1 MKKYIFLLFFLTFA
15 TNVSASIKKDIIE
28 NLKKVENLSFNFE
41 QNINGKLEN
50 GNCIIEYPK
59 KIYCKYNSNKNKILV
74 SNGRSLVIKTSSSF
88 YIYPIEKTALD
99 LILDKNFLLKK
110 VKNLNER
117 IINDKLINFKFF
129 ENGNEINIFFDK
141 KTFNLIGWQ
150 TLDPYQNLSITYL
163 NSIIK
168 NQKIE
173 KDIFEL
179 PQRN

>member
-1 MKKYIFLLFFLTFA
+1 M
-15 TNVSASIKKDIIE
+15 
-28 NLKKVENLSFNFE
+28 
-41 QNINGKLEN
+41 
-50 GNCIIEYPK
+50 
-59 KIYCKYNSNKNKILV
+59 
-74 SNGRSLVIKTSSSF
+74 IKTSSSF

>member
-1 MKKYIFLLFFLTFA
+1 MKKYIFLLFFLTFT

-28 NLKKVENLSFNFE
+28 NLKKLKIYLFNFE

-59 KIYCKYNSNKNKILV
+59 KNYCKYNSNKNKILV